1 MRDWNRLKDR
11 EIELINKEVSK
22 KEKVFNKRNLLHIMG
37 KLFNNVPEELVS
49 SESKKW
55 KILIT
60 GATS

>member
-1 MRDWNRLKDR
+1 M
-11 EIELINKEVSK
+11 INKEVSK
-22 KEKVFNKRNLLHIMG
+22 KEKVFNRRNLLHIMG